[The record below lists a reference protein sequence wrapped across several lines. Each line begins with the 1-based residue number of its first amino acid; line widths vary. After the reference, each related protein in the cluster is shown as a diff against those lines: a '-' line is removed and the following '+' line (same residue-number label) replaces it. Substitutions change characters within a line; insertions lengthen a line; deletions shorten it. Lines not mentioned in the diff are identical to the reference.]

1 MKEKL
6 TLIQNEYTTF
16 LREKGYNENK
26 PVKITSGVD
35 KSVVLVGSTI
45 SVLKPKLLNNSIHKN
60 GEFLF
65 QRAIRTQPLKV
76 MTVNQTSEWSSY
88 FDATGLLVPQ
98 NLGEKLVYDV
108 LFFLI
113 NKLNLSKD
121 DIMIRINCNDTD
133 LMGIVKNVS
142 DMCNIEMNTREE
154 KYYKHRYGLDEYG
167 IYGRNFNIALKDKK
181 ACEYKDIGNIIII
194 ENQNK
199 KFGIECAI
207 GLNALL
213 MRMEGL
219 KTSIEASSISDI
231 VKLKSPPQHKFAD
244 CLSVVSHLAYENV
257 EGLKKRNPI
266 YLYRKYLKYLEYWSE
281 ELNLKREDVIAMIKN
296 YLKME
301 YNNYDEVVIE
311 NNLKK
316 LLIRR

>member
-133 LMGIVKNVS
+133 LMRIVKNVS
-142 DMCNIEMNTREE
+142 DMCNVEMNTREE

-231 VKLKSPPQHKFAD
+231 VKLKSPTQHKFAD

-281 ELNLKREDVIAMIKN
+281 ELNLKREDVIVMIKN

-301 YNNYDEVVIE
+301 YNNYDEVVID
-311 NNLKK
+311 NNLKN

>member
-26 PVKITSGVD
+26 PVKITSGID

-133 LMGIVKNVS
+133 LMRIVKNVS
-142 DMCNIEMNTREE
+142 DMCNVEMNTREE

-231 VKLKSPPQHKFAD
+231 VKLKSPTQHKFAD

-301 YNNYDEVVIE
+301 YNNYDEVVID
-311 NNLKK
+311 NNLKN

>member
-133 LMGIVKNVS
+133 LMGIVKNVR
-142 DMCNIEMNTREE
+142 DMCNVEMNTREE

-207 GLNALL
+207 GINALL

-231 VKLKSPPQHKFAD
+231 VKLKSPTQHKFAD

-301 YNNYDEVVIE
+301 YNNYDEVVID
-311 NNLKK
+311 NNLKN

>member
-133 LMGIVKNVS
+133 LMRIVKNVS
-142 DMCNIEMNTREE
+142 DMCNVEMNTREE

-219 KTSIEASSISDI
+219 KTNIEASSISDI
-231 VKLKSPPQHKFAD
+231 VKLKSPTQHKFAD

-301 YNNYDEVVIE
+301 YNNYDEVVID
-311 NNLKK
+311 NNLKN

>member
-142 DMCNIEMNTREE
+142 NMCNVEMNTREE

>member
-133 LMGIVKNVS
+133 LMRIVKNVS
-142 DMCNIEMNTREE
+142 DMCNVEMNTREE

-207 GLNALL
+207 GINALL

>member
-1 MKEKL
+1 
-6 TLIQNEYTTF
+6 
-16 LREKGYNENK
+16 
-26 PVKITSGVD
+26 
-35 KSVVLVGSTI
+35 
-45 SVLKPKLLNNSIHKN
+45 
-60 GEFLF
+60 
-65 QRAIRTQPLKV
+65 
-76 MTVNQTSEWSSY
+76 
-88 FDATGLLVPQ
+88 
-98 NLGEKLVYDV
+98 
-108 LFFLI
+108 
-113 NKLNLSKD
+113 
-121 DIMIRINCNDTD
+121 MIRINCNDTD
-133 LMGIVKNVS
+133 LMRIVKNVS
-142 DMCNIEMNTREE
+142 DMCNVEMNTREE

-231 VKLKSPPQHKFAD
+231 VKLKSPTQHKFAD

-301 YNNYDEVVIE
+301 YNNYDEVVID
-311 NNLKK
+311 NNLKN

>member
-207 GLNALL
+207 GINALL

-231 VKLKSPPQHKFAD
+231 VKLKSPTQHKFAD

>member
-133 LMGIVKNVS
+133 LMGIVKNVR
-142 DMCNIEMNTREE
+142 DMCNVEMNTREE

-207 GLNALL
+207 GINALL

-231 VKLKSPPQHKFAD
+231 VKLKSPTQHKFAD

-281 ELNLKREDVIAMIKN
+281 ELNLK
-296 YLKME
+296 ME
-301 YNNYDEVVIE
+301 YNNYDEVVID
-311 NNLKK
+311 NNLKN

>member
-133 LMGIVKNVS
+133 LMRIVKNVS
-142 DMCNIEMNTREE
+142 DMCNVEMNTREE

-301 YNNYDEVVIE
+301 YNNYDEV
-311 NNLKK
+311 LKK

>member
-142 DMCNIEMNTREE
+142 DMCNVEMNTREE

-207 GLNALL
+207 GINALL

-231 VKLKSPPQHKFAD
+231 VKLKSPTQYKFAD

>member
-45 SVLKPKLLNNSIHKN
+45 SVLKPKLLNNSIHKS

-142 DMCNIEMNTREE
+142 DMCNVEMNTREE

>member
-133 LMGIVKNVS
+133 LMGIVKNVR
-142 DMCNIEMNTREE
+142 DMCNVEMNTREE

-207 GLNALL
+207 GINALL

-219 KTSIEASSISDI
+219 KTSIEASSI
-231 VKLKSPPQHKFAD
+231 F
-244 CLSVVSHLAYENV
+244 
-257 EGLKKRNPI
+257 
-266 YLYRKYLKYLEYWSE
+266 
-281 ELNLKREDVIAMIKN
+281 
-296 YLKME
+296 
-301 YNNYDEVVIE
+301 
-311 NNLKK
+311 
-316 LLIRR
+316 

>member
-6 TLIQNEYTTF
+6 TFIQNEYTTF

-142 DMCNIEMNTREE
+142 DMCNVEMNTREE

>member
-133 LMGIVKNVS
+133 LMEIVKNVS
-142 DMCNIEMNTREE
+142 DMCNVEMNTREK

-181 ACEYKDIGNIIII
+181 S
-194 ENQNK
+194 
-199 KFGIECAI
+199 
-207 GLNALL
+207 
-213 MRMEGL
+213 M
-219 KTSIEASSISDI
+219 
-231 VKLKSPPQHKFAD
+231 
-244 CLSVVSHLAYENV
+244 
-257 EGLKKRNPI
+257 
-266 YLYRKYLKYLEYWSE
+266 
-281 ELNLKREDVIAMIKN
+281 
-296 YLKME
+296 
-301 YNNYDEVVIE
+301 
-311 NNLKK
+311 
-316 LLIRR
+316 

>member
-133 LMGIVKNVS
+133 LMRIVKNVS
-142 DMCNIEMNTREE
+142 DMCNVEMNTREE

-281 ELNLKREDVIAMIKN
+281 ELNLKREDAIAMIKN

>member
-142 DMCNIEMNTREE
+142 DMCNVEMNTREE

-301 YNNYDEVVIE
+301 YNNYDEVVID
-311 NNLKK
+311 NNLKN

>member
-133 LMGIVKNVS
+133 LMRIVKNVS
-142 DMCNIEMNTREE
+142 DMCNVEMNTREE

-316 LLIRR
+316 ILIRR

>member
-142 DMCNIEMNTREE
+142 DMCNVEMNTREE

-257 EGLKKRNPI
+257 EGLKKRNLI

>member
-6 TLIQNEYTTF
+6 TLIQNKYTTF

-133 LMGIVKNVS
+133 LMRIVKNVS
-142 DMCNIEMNTREE
+142 DMCNVEMNTREE

>member
-142 DMCNIEMNTREE
+142 DMCNVEMNTREE

>member
-133 LMGIVKNVS
+133 LMGIVKNVR
-142 DMCNIEMNTREE
+142 DMCNVEMNTREE

-207 GLNALL
+207 GINALL

-301 YNNYDEVVIE
+301 YNNYDEVVID
-311 NNLKK
+311 NNLKN

>member
-142 DMCNIEMNTREE
+142 DMCNVEMNTREE

-231 VKLKSPPQHKFAD
+231 VKLKFPPQHKFAD

>member
-133 LMGIVKNVS
+133 LMRIVKNVS
-142 DMCNIEMNTREE
+142 DMCNVEMNTREE

-167 IYGRNFNIALKDKK
+167 IYGRNFNIVLKDKK

-231 VKLKSPPQHKFAD
+231 VKLKSPTQHKFAD

-301 YNNYDEVVIE
+301 YNNYDEVVID
-311 NNLKK
+311 NNLKN

>member
-133 LMGIVKNVS
+133 LMGIVKNVR
-142 DMCNIEMNTREE
+142 DMCNVEMNTREE

-181 ACEYKDIGNIIII
+181 ACEYKDNGNIIII

-207 GLNALL
+207 GINALL

-231 VKLKSPPQHKFAD
+231 VKLKSPTQHKFAD

-301 YNNYDEVVIE
+301 YNNYDEVVID
-311 NNLKK
+311 NNLKN

>member
-98 NLGEKLVYDV
+98 NLGEKLVYNV

-133 LMGIVKNVS
+133 LMRIVKNVS
-142 DMCNIEMNTREE
+142 DMCNVEMNTREE

-231 VKLKSPPQHKFAD
+231 VKLKSPTQHKFAD

-301 YNNYDEVVIE
+301 YNNYDEVVID
-311 NNLKK
+311 NNLKN

>member
-142 DMCNIEMNTREE
+142 DMCNVEMNTREE

-281 ELNLKREDVIAMIKN
+281 KKKKKREDVIAMIKN

>member
-133 LMGIVKNVS
+133 LMEIVKNVS
-142 DMCNIEMNTREE
+142 DMCNVEMNTREE

-207 GLNALL
+207 GINALL

-231 VKLKSPPQHKFAD
+231 VKLKSPTQHKFAD

-266 YLYRKYLKYLEYWSE
+266 YLYRKFLKYLEYWSE

>member
-121 DIMIRINCNDTD
+121 DIIIRINCNDTD
-133 LMGIVKNVS
+133 LMRIVKNVS
-142 DMCNIEMNTREE
+142 DMCNVEMNTREE

>member
-16 LREKGYNENK
+16 LRENGYNENK

-207 GLNALL
+207 GINALL

-231 VKLKSPPQHKFAD
+231 VKLKSPTQHKFAD

>member
-142 DMCNIEMNTREE
+142 DMCNVEMNTREE

-207 GLNALL
+207 GINALL

-231 VKLKSPPQHKFAD
+231 VKLKSPTQHKFAD

>member
-142 DMCNIEMNTREE
+142 DMCNVEMNTREE

-296 YLKME
+296 YLKKE
-301 YNNYDEVVIE
+301 YNNYDEVVID
-311 NNLKK
+311 NNLKN

>member
-133 LMGIVKNVS
+133 LMEIVKNVS
-142 DMCNIEMNTREE
+142 DMCNVEMNTREE

>member
-88 FDATGLLVPQ
+88 FDATGILVPQ

-133 LMGIVKNVS
+133 LMEIVKNVS
-142 DMCNIEMNTREE
+142 DMCNVEMNTREE

-207 GLNALL
+207 GINALL

-231 VKLKSPPQHKFAD
+231 VELKSPTQHKFAD

-281 ELNLKREDVIAMIKN
+281 ELNIKREDVIAMIKN

>member
-88 FDATGLLVPQ
+88 FDATGLLVPP

-142 DMCNIEMNTREE
+142 DMCNVEMNTREE

-207 GLNALL
+207 GINALL

-231 VKLKSPPQHKFAD
+231 VKLKSPAQHKFAD

-281 ELNLKREDVIAMIKN
+281 ELNLKSEDVIAMIKK

-301 YNNYDEVVIE
+301 YKNYDEVVIE

>member
-16 LREKGYNENK
+16 LRKKGYNENK

-133 LMGIVKNVS
+133 LMGIVKNVR
-142 DMCNIEMNTREE
+142 DMCNVEMNTREE

-207 GLNALL
+207 GINALL

-231 VKLKSPPQHKFAD
+231 VKLKSPTQHKFAD

>member
-142 DMCNIEMNTREE
+142 DMCNVEMNTREE

-244 CLSVVSHLAYENV
+244 CLSVV
-257 EGLKKRNPI
+257 
-266 YLYRKYLKYLEYWSE
+266 
-281 ELNLKREDVIAMIKN
+281 
-296 YLKME
+296 
-301 YNNYDEVVIE
+301 
-311 NNLKK
+311 
-316 LLIRR
+316 